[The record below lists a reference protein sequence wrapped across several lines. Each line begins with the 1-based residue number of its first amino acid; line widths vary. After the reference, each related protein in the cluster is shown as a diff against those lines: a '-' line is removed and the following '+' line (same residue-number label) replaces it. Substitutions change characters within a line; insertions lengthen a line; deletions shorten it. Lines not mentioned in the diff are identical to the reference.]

1 MKKITKKALMLSVSA
16 FPVMMPMFIA
26 TSCSVSTENRYMT
39 GKGSNS
45 VSPIIMDY
53 AMKNSPSSYTYSN
66 TGSSDGYK
74 SQAADKIEFDFGMTS
89 SLKVPGTQRSS
100 AADNLKDIDN
110 WTKNHI
116 RTLTWAI
123 DAIALGIHLPKD
135 IKINNDE
142 TPIID
147 PLKLFDLFKGQSV
160 TWEELLLNETTRGS
174 HKIRVIY
181 IRGGAETSGKSEAFT
196 KGLMKNALVKNSI
209 HLNDNEKHKF
219 ETHDYKMSNSI
230 AFDDDFAKIYDAND
244 KTEGTLAYY
253 ALGQISTIEERFKNS
268 NGVQIPIVKGFGLD
282 NSIPTSD
289 DVKTKTYKWTRPF
302 NMIYSVDNKKSIEFA
317 KWLISNKVQDVIGKY
332 FVKLKQDDRDMQL
345 NNITKPDFTSS
356 EMQGLFDK
364 PNLETAKSI
373 KLGLEV

>member
-1 MKKITKKALMLSVSA
+1 MIKITKKALMLSVA
-16 FPVMMPMFIA
+16 AIPAIAPVFIV
-26 TSCSVSTENRYMT
+26 TSCSASAENEYMT

-66 TGSSDGYK
+66 TGSSDGFK
-74 SQAADKIEFDFGMTS
+74 SQSTDKVDFDFGMTS

-100 AADNLKDIDN
+100 DADNLKDINN

-123 DAIALGIHLPKD
+123 DAIALGIHLPND
-135 IKINNDE
+135 VKIVNNE

-147 PLKLFDLFKGQSV
+147 PLKLFELFNGQKV
-160 TWEELLLNETTRGS
+160 TWEDLLLNESTNGS

-196 KGLMKNALVKNSI
+196 KGLMKNTLVKNSI
-209 HLNDNEKHKF
+209 NLNKEEKHKF

-253 ALGQISTIEERFKNS
+253 ALGQIASIEERFKDT

-289 DVKTKTYKWTRPF
+289 DVKTKIYKWTRPF
-302 NMIYSVDNKKSIEFA
+302 NMLYSVDNKKSLEFA
-317 KWLISNKVQDVIGKY
+317 KWLISDNVQDVIGKL
-332 FVKLKQDDRDMQL
+332 FVKLKQEDKDMQL
-345 NNITKPDFTSS
+345 NNITKPDFTS
-356 EMQGLFDK
+356 EDMQGLFDK
-364 PNLETAKSI
+364 PSLETAKNV